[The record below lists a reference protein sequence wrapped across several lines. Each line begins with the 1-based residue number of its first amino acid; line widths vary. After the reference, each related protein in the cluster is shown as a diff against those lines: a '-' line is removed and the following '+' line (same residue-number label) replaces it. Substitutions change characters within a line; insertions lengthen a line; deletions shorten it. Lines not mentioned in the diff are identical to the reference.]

1 MIEGRKS
8 VRLTLALWYS
18 AALVCVLAVYASVV
32 FAAFVHDIWQ
42 QLDLLLHEDVEHV
55 TTELQSTAANPL
67 AEEDEWAEVWSGGR
81 LLYQS
86 PLAARQPLTSLGAP
100 ASAARIT
107 VQAPGGGFLRV
118 RDEPEMMG
126 NVEAMVRVAE
136 PEDRVRAQVAMLL
149 WIMGLG
155 LPVAVVI
162 AAFGGYH
169 LARRALAPV
178 NEMADRARAMSA
190 DRLSQRIPVGNP
202 DDEVGRLAVVI
213 NDLLGRLEQS
223 FMQMQRFTADA
234 SHELRTPLTA
244 IRTVGEVGLRS
255 EKGEAGARETI
266 SSMLEEVARLTHLV
280 DAMLMLSRADAGR
293 IPVHR
298 TPEDLAALVQDVA
311 TQLGVL
317 AEEKH
322 QTITVSTSAPVTVNV
337 DPMIL
342 RMAIVNLVDNA
353 IRYSPEGGVIQIDVH
368 ADGASA
374 GVDVR
379 DNGPGMSAV
388 HRQRLFERFYRIDEG
403 RSRQDGGAGLGLAI
417 ARWAVEAHD
426 GRLDVASEPGAGS
439 VFRISLPRR

>member
-1 MIEGRKS
+1 
-8 VRLTLALWYS
+8 
-18 AALVCVLAVYASVV
+18 
-32 FAAFVHDIWQ
+32 
-42 QLDLLLHEDVEHV
+42 
-55 TTELQSTAANPL
+55 
-67 AEEDEWAEVWSGGR
+67 
-81 LLYQS
+81 
-86 PLAARQPLTSLGAP
+86 
-100 ASAARIT
+100 
-107 VQAPGGGFLRV
+107 
-118 RDEPEMMG
+118 
-126 NVEAMVRVAE
+126 
-136 PEDRVRAQVAMLL
+136 MLL